1 MAESANGAM
10 ADDPFKC
17 LLGEITEDQWQVY
30 KALRKHQG
38 GLVEDDDSPLDSASS
53 DIDAPQDAAAEKADM
68 QDAEELRS
76 MLTTKYINGEITFA
90 EFTDRMDLSLT
101 PKEEHCKE
109 ADQELDDDFLRPS
122 HRKGRARRLPRDLQG
137 LVGQANLCFAR
148 GSYQDAVKMC
158 MEVVRLAPRAA
169 EPFQTLGMIY
179 EALGE
184 PQRAL
189 QFSLI
194 GAYLSPQ
201 DADEWSRLGE
211 LSLEQGDVHQAIAC
225 YVQAVRADPSNT
237 ELRFELCSLYEQ
249 VGNQQR
255 ALACCTALVQQMGH
269 GDACLKL
276 SRELAKVHHQRGNVA
291 VATQVLLNAVKKFP
305 AHVSSEDINMLLELQ
320 LAQKMFQAALV
331 VLHSHCG
338 VKLLPLPEGCEE
350 LNWEL
355 LTDSL
360 AAFERCEI
368 PAEMPVDLRTKL
380 ILCLVYL
387 GGGEQLTSSLLDQ
400 LQRHEDP
407 EDAGDLFLDVAE
419 ALMEVRRMQEA
430 LPLLHALVNTRN
442 YGMAAVWLRYG
453 ECLQQLGC
461 LREATSAYERT
472 CELAPSHAQAR
483 LALCQLLLAQGLTE
497 RAIACLE
504 SADAPEQ
511 GAMGDADQ
519 QQDAACVLLRRAQ
532 LLRQSGRQQDFI
544 ETAKLL
550 HEAHCPPIQTP
561 NEYAAM
567 FSTSTYRGRTE
578 ALRELYQQRNFT
590 PFNWLTADSGVS
602 VDELYQC
609 FLELCQELHS
619 LGRLEDLQQVTTEA
633 LVSPLLN
640 REAHMTKELDFLCFQ
655 AHYQDP
661 KQEEHTFSMARSLVP
676 KYAAYNRAWN
686 LFGLAVNLSPVMRQ
700 NRFCLRQVYK
710 QPHSVPLG
718 LLNGHNALVSG
729 TYKHALGEYVQLL
742 KKVGEED
749 PLLLLCAGLSLVHIS
764 CQKFS
769 ARRHWLLVQAMS
781 FLDRYMHA
789 RPSQEALFNM
799 GRALQQLGFPHLAL
813 NMYQRALDTPPAVQG
828 MPEVFDL
835 RCEIAFN
842 MSLLYQHSGNTELA
856 SSIIAQHCII

>member
-1 MAESANGAM
+1 MTI
-10 ADDPFKC
+10 P
-17 LLGEITEDQWQVY
+17 
-30 KALRKHQG
+30 
-38 GLVEDDDSPLDSASS
+38 PLDSASS
-53 DIDAPQDAAAEKADM
+53 DIDAPQDAAVQKADM

-158 MEVVRLAPRAA
+158 ME
-169 EPFQTLGMIY
+169 
-179 EALGE
+179 
-184 PQRAL
+184 
-189 QFSLI
+189 FSLI

-360 AAFERCEI
+360 AAFERCEV

-519 QQDAACVLLRRAQ
+519 QDAACVLLRRAQ
-532 LLRQSGRQQDFI
+532 LLWQSGRQQDFI